1 MDEMLKDVNCTVKMY
16 KRFRWC
22 TMLFSSHNAKHN
34 CKTIFLAD
42 WNVRE
47 RWFVVR
53 NYQHI
58 KVHLRWITI
67 PSIMPHPSPQH
78 QSSQIFTRIL
88 ATFFLLVDE
97 VNPQ

>member
-1 MDEMLKDVNCTVKMY
+1 M
-16 KRFRWC
+16 W
-22 TMLFSSHNAKHN
+22 FSSHNAKHN

-47 RWFVVR
+47 RCFVVR

-58 KVHLRWITI
+58 KVHLWWITI

-78 QSSQIFTRIL
+78 QSSQIFTRNIFAPSWWSKPPIVAL
-88 ATFFLLVDE
+88 G
-97 VNPQ
+97 